1 MILKRPNSL
10 MQMWGY
16 IFIIIGPIFM
26 ILGYLNRI
34 GIFLATLKFK
44 GDPFIIFIVTGAI
57 TLLLGLI
64 ILFITISI
72 EYKRKNL
79 KARGMKVEGVV
90 VGIRKLI
97 FTKWGTKAPYIIYFH
112 YSRYGCMYGGK
123 SYLVWDK
130 PRISLGEKISVYI
143 NDDKRHQ
150 CFMDVEIISDC

>member
-16 IFIIIGPIFM
+16 ILIIIGPIF
-26 ILGYLNRI
+26 IVSGYLNRI
-34 GIFLATLKFK
+34 GILTAGPKSK
-44 GDPFIIFIVTGAI
+44 VDPDLIFTATGAI
-57 TLLLGLI
+57 TLLMGLI
-64 ILFITISI
+64 ILFTTIWM
-72 EYKRKNL
+72 ENERKNL

-130 PRISLGEKISVYI
+130 PGISLGEKISIYI

-150 CFMDVEIISDC
+150 CFMDVEILGDC